1 MDTMSCLTLKTF
13 KQFENLSKLSYLSVL
28 EWQKWRSSR
37 STIITKKFHRFLQS
51 RNAKCFGH
59 LERKK
64 QIRRTVTETIS
75 TNTGYRR
82 GRRGGGKR
90 KVSGSRFLNPRR
102 PDYLEAWNWIY
113 YVMTTSQAT
122 IKGDWYSRM
131 KRSVEKLRRR
141 PLLGSLH
148 TIRIFFFSSF

>member
-1 MDTMSCLTLKTF
+1 M
-13 KQFENLSKLSYLSVL
+13 
-28 EWQKWRSSR
+28 
-37 STIITKKFHRFLQS
+37 
-51 RNAKCFGH
+51 G
-59 LERKK
+59 
-64 QIRRTVTETIS
+64 
-75 TNTGYRR
+75 G
-82 GRRGGGKR
+82 GGGRGGTEEKGR
-90 KVSGSRFLNPRR
+90 FQVSRFLNPRR

-148 TIRIFFFSSF
+148 TIRIFFSRRFSLLSTCSRRFRAPKMQVFENGPWSGVF

>member
-1 MDTMSCLTLKTF
+1 MDTVSCLTLKTF

-64 QIRRTVTETIS
+64 QNRRTVTETIS

-82 GRRGGGKR
+82 E
-90 KVSGSRFLNPRR
+90 SYSS
-102 PDYLEAWNWIY
+102 
-113 YVMTTSQAT
+113 SQANE
-122 IKGDWYSRM
+122 SRANP
-131 KRSVEKLRRR
+131 SE
-141 PLLGSLH
+141 
-148 TIRIFFFSSF
+148 

>member
-1 MDTMSCLTLKTF
+1 MGKTRKLKVR
-13 KQFENLSKLSYLSVL
+13 ENGRGGGGV
-28 EWQKWRSSR
+28 
-37 STIITKKFHRFLQS
+37 
-51 RNAKCFGH
+51 G
-59 LERKK
+59 ER
-64 QIRRTVTETIS
+64 
-75 TNTGYRR
+75 GD
-82 GRRGGGKR
+82 GGKR

-148 TIRIFFFSSF
+148 TIRIFFFSPF